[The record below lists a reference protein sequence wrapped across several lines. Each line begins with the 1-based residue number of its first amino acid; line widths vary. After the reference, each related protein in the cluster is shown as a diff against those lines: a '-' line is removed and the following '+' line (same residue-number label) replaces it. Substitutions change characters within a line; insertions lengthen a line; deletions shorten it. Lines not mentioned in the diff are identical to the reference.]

1 MRLTSLPRSVLK
13 GSQKPRVDVTP
24 LYFSSAGDDAV
35 DLAAVAGLELDEWQQ
50 HVLKGSLGE
59 RKDGRWQAFEVG
71 LVVPRQNGKGSIL
84 EARELAGLFL
94 FREPM
99 IIHTAH
105 LFSTA
110 NEHRMRL
117 ERLIRGTPDL
127 VERIKGFQGDPNGT
141 MTGIK
146 TGNQDMSI
154 TTVDDSG
161 REVSRIKFLAR
172 SGGNSGRG
180 FTGDLVVLDEAY
192 NLPDAVIAAMMPTMA
207 ARSMEA
213 SPQIWYTSSAG
224 MPESEVLNRVRA
236 RGIAN
241 DGEARLA
248 YYEWSVDEDADPD
261 DPKAWAEANPSLG
274 IRIAEDFVATER
286 RSLDDEEFKRERLG
300 IWAKVGGSS
309 AIPRDRWSD
318 ALDGESEAG
327 DQVAFGFDVTP
338 LRDVSVVAA
347 ASYRPDGLVH
357 IEIIDRRVG
366 TEWLMPRLN
375 ELRGKWSPVGMSFD
389 AASQAASVAGTDPRA
404 RRTLTPLDSR
414 SVMQAT
420 GEFFEA
426 VMGGEIAHTG
436 QRELD
441 EAVEAARR
449 SKGASDLWRWS
460 RADTSKDISPLVAVT
475 MAYRALTTGVRDD
488 ATRTGWT
495 VFV

>member
-1 MRLTSLPRSVLK
+1 MTSSPLSVRK

-24 LYFSSAGDDAV
+24 LFVSSAGDDAV

-50 HVLKGSLGE
+50 HVLRGSLGE
-59 RKDGRWQAFEVG
+59 RKDGRWQSFEVG

-117 ERLIRGTPDL
+117 ERLIRGAPDL
-127 VERIKGFQGDPNGT
+127 VERIKGFQGDPNAT
-141 MTGIK
+141 ITGIK

-154 TTVDDSG
+154 TTVDG
-161 REVSRIKFLAR
+161 KGKEASRIKFLAR

-207 ARSMEA
+207 ARSMDG

-236 RGIAN
+236 RGL
-241 DGEARLA
+241 DPKDETRLA
-248 YYEWSVDEDADPD
+248 YYEWSVPDDADAD
-261 DPKAWAEANPSLG
+261 DPESWAKANPSLG
-274 IRIAEDFVATER
+274 IRIAEDFVETER

-309 AIPRDRWSD
+309 AIPREFWSD
-318 ALDGESEAG
+318 ALDDESESG
-327 DQVAFGFDVTP
+327 EQVAFGFDVSP

-357 IEIIDRRVG
+357 IEIVDRRTG
-366 TEWLMPRLN
+366 TEWLVPRLQ
-375 ELRGKWSPVGMSFD
+375 ELRNSWSPVGTAFD
-389 AASQAASVAGTDPRA
+389 AASQAASVAGTDPRG
-404 RRTLTPLDSR
+404 RRVLTGLDSR

-426 VMGGEIAHTG
+426 VMNGEIVHTG
-436 QRELD
+436 QAELD
-441 EAVEAARR
+441 EAVEASRR

-475 MAYRALTTGVRDD
+475 MAYRALTSGVRDGSTKTEW
-488 ATRTGWT
+488 A

>member
-1 MRLTSLPRSVLK
+1 MLLTSSPLNARK
-13 GSQKPRVDVTP
+13 GSQRPRVDVTP
-24 LYFSSAGDDAV
+24 LFHTSAGDDAV
-35 DLAAVAGLELDEWQQ
+35 DLAAVAGLELDDWQQ
-50 HVLKGSLGE
+50 HVLRGSLGE

-154 TTVDDSG
+154 TTVDGKG
-161 REVSRIKFLAR
+161 REVSRVKFLAR

-236 RGIAN
+236 RGL
-241 DGEARLA
+241 DPEDESRLA
-248 YYEWSVDEDADPD
+248 YYEWSVADDADVD
-261 DPKAWAEANPSLG
+261 DPDMWAAANPSLG
-274 IRIAEDFVATER
+274 IRIAEDFIATER

-309 AIPRDRWSD
+309 AIPHERWSD
-318 ALDGESEAG
+318 SLDKESEAG

-338 LRDVSVVAA
+338 LRDVSVIAA
-347 ASYRPDGLVH
+347 ASYRPDGTVH
-357 IEIIDRRVG
+357 VEVIDRRTG
-366 TEWLMPRLN
+366 TDWLMPRLQ
-375 ELRGKWSPVGMSFD
+375 ELRGKWSPVGMAFD
-389 AASQAASVAGTDPRA
+389 AASQAAALAGTDPRS
-404 RRTLTPLDSR
+404 RRTMTGLDSR
-414 SVMQAT
+414 TTMQAT

-426 VMGGEIAHTG
+426 VMGGEIVHTG
-436 QRELD
+436 QAELD

-475 MAYRALTTGVRDD
+475 MAYRALTSGVRDE